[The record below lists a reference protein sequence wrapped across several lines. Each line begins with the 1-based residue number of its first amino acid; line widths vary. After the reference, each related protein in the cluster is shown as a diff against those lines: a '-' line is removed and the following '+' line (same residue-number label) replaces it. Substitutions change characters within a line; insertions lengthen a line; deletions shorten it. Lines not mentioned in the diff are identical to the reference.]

1 MNSINGNLSFE
12 ALLSTEE
19 FDRRIKALEAQ
30 IQGVSNTAVRE
41 TQRMDSGFKNL
52 ALSIGAYFSGRM
64 LLGLTQEVINVR
76 GEFQK
81 TEIALETMLGS
92 SEKAKS
98 LLKDMVDL
106 AAKTPFSLQ
115 DITEGTKQ
123 LLAFKVPADEVVDT
137 LTRLGNVAA
146 GLSIPLGRIQLVF
159 GQVRAKG
166 KLMGDDLR
174 QFTEAGI
181 PMVAELAKKFGVAE
195 KAIYEMVSAGKVG
208 FNDVKDVLF
217 SMTDAGGMFYN
228 MMEKQS
234 KSLSGQVS
242 NLKDSF
248 ARMFNEIGENNQ
260 GLLSKGISSVSY
272 LVENYK
278 GVSDILVGLIATYGT
293 YKTAVIATSIAQEY
307 SNKTIQ
313 SEIASLGISEKMKL
327 GRALVAQRQAQAT
340 LEEAKAEQVNTQAK
354 YTSLQAEVSQLAIKR
369 KKAVALASEKASL
382 VEIATIELNTA
393 KEKLATLGAE
403 ATAREVS
410 VASKK
415 VEVLQNKVLAAQEKA
430 SIARKKA
437 LAVASE
443 FSTAQRELETTAI
456 TLSNGAKKMEVAQ
469 EALSTASKNANAI
482 ATARL
487 TIAQKA
493 QTIATNLGTKA
504 QALLNNTILANPY
517 ALAMS
522 ALIGLVYAVYKYN
535 SGITTAE
542 ELQESLNNK
551 ILEENKNIDEKRAR
565 IDALIISINSENTSN
580 EEKARLLKELET
592 LTENKIKN
600 LSIETIKTGQVKGQ
614 IDDLV
619 KSLYAEAEARAYV
632 GELEDLY
639 KKKRENDDTL
649 EKIKEKGRDFL
660 DSWSDAFDKDT
671 YKGASVWEFITGDT
685 KEHAIRRF
693 ENEGKAIEEAIAKVQ
708 AKINEGVNKNTG
720 NTAGTGD
727 ADEQKEL
734 KSKKFYLA
742 ERKRLHQELQE
753 LINQDKINVDDIQ
766 EKKKAIEEVEKVIKL
781 WEGDGKKTKHKSP
794 KKLADKILPKGSVA
808 EVEKRISTLNE
819 KLRLSTNIEDKQK
832 YINAIL
838 SAQKELEKA
847 RKSIAIQSEDEMID
861 AKIKKWQLYYKAID
875 QYGKDSAYV
884 QGEYFKDLKTD
895 DISSLADYLQ
905 SELSKIDLSEG
916 SAERFEK
923 LNDLLIQISGKSAVG
938 LDDFNKSLDEMKL
951 KSKNAYEYLEKL
963 RQEQEKLKGKEKTPN
978 NVAKNKAIDDRIKQ
992 EENTIREGYEKF
1004 KEMHRTFEE
1013 QKAEITEKYARLR
1026 QEIENDKSLSEEQKA
1041 QLNAE
1046 IAKEEAKEIS
1056 SVYLK
1061 AMTNNAEWQQA
1072 FGELENYSLMK
1083 LQRLKQLLQDKLKEL
1098 QLNGGD
1104 TPEAVKTIKD
1114 QILKIDDVARTRNPF
1129 KALKEAIKAMGD
1141 EALSSE
1147 QKMEKLNKL
1156 AKATKA
1162 STDLINGV
1170 LSEGMNVLEGLGVNI
1185 SDEAKEV
1192 VDGVQTALGGVSDL
1206 VEGIASKNP
1215 VQIVKGIANIVKG
1228 IAKAFNGDRKREREV
1243 KRHEQAVKRLKSAY
1257 GDLAR
1262 SMQKAIGTDYFKQ
1275 GEKSIENL
1283 KRQVEELQQAQR
1295 AERSKK
1301 KRDQGKIDGYD
1312 DEIRRAKQQQEDII
1326 ESMQKELLKTDFKS
1340 FADKLNDAFV
1350 NAFDGGQNAVKAL
1363 GNSIDE
1369 MIKGAVT
1376 NALKLQFLEAP
1387 IKRNLDKLAKK
1398 MEGGRIPQAE
1408 ELQAFARD
1416 MNEELTY
1423 QMEAYKKMYE
1433 GLGLG
1438 KLGAGGTELK
1448 NAIQGMSEETAGIL
1462 EGQFNAVRVNT
1473 ASILAMNQEANNIIA
1488 DQLRMLQ
1495 GIRENTEPI
1504 KRLSDDVYEILKIV
1518 KSSNGKK
1525 I

>member
-217 SMTDAGGMFYN
+217 AMTNEGGMFFN
-228 MMEKQS
+228 LMEKQS
-234 KSLSGQVS
+234 QSLSGKIS
-242 NLKDSF
+242 NLQDSITQ
-248 ARMFNEIGENNQ
+248 MFNEIGEGNE
-260 GLLSKGISSVSY
+260 GLLNTGIDGISYVVEHYKELLNILDS
-272 LVENYK
+272 LV
-278 GVSDILVGLIATYGT
+278 VAYGT
-293 YKTAVIATSIAQEY
+293 YRGALILVAAAQKVQELGGLVKLYYDLTKSINTAKDAQILFNLVANTNPYTAIAAALGVVVGAVMY
-307 SNKTIQ
+307 FSNKTKELTEQQKALKDVSDDYIQ
-313 SEIASLGISEKMKL
+313 
-327 GRALVAQRQAQAT
+327 
-340 LEEAKAEQVNTQAK
+340 
-354 YTSLQAEVSQLAIKR
+354 
-369 KKAVALASEKASL
+369 
-382 VEIATIELNTA
+382 TIE
-393 KEKLATLGAE
+393 KEKIQLDRLYA
-403 ATAREVS
+403 
-410 VASKK
+410 
-415 VEVLQNKVLAAQEKA
+415 
-430 SIARKKA
+430 I
-437 LAVASE
+437 
-443 FSTAQRELETTAI
+443 LETTEKG
-456 TLSNGAKKMEVAQ
+456 TEQYKQAKDQLERTFAPHIEGMRKEG
-469 EALSTASKNANAI
+469 I
-482 ATARL
+482 AVDD
-487 TIAQKA
+487 
-493 QTIATNLGTKA
+493 
-504 QALLNNTILANPY
+504 LANSY
-517 ALAMS
+517 EYLRKKIVEAARAKSAEKALTKIGEAH
-522 ALIGLVYAVYKYN
+522 ADEIAKQKTAIRNLIQSRVSDVKE
-535 SGITTAE
+535 AE
-542 ELQESLNNK
+542 KLTRK
-551 ILEENKNIDEKRAR
+551 IFANIDNGVFSGNDFDKLISSSSGFGVRKLGIIIKDELESIQTSKTEYEKNLKEIKDVYGDFSSSMDDSAKEEG
-565 IDALIISINSENTSN
+565 DAVSKSIKNKEFFLKQKRKLQSELKSSLDSGDI
-580 EEKARLLKELET
+580 EKA
-592 LTENKIKN
+592 
-600 LSIETIKTGQVKGQ
+600 
-614 IDDLV
+614 
-619 KSLYAEAEARAYV
+619 
-632 GELEDLY
+632 
-639 KKKRENDDTL
+639 
-649 EKIKEKGRDFL
+649 
-660 DSWSDAFDKDT
+660 
-671 YKGASVWEFITGDT
+671 
-685 KEHAIRRF
+685 
-693 ENEGKAIEEAIAKVQ
+693 
-708 AKINEGVNKNTG
+708 
-720 NTAGTGD
+720 
-727 ADEQKEL
+727 KEL
-734 KSKKFYLA
+734 KKQISEIESTLSLWGDSSKKGNRSKATPKSVA
-742 ERKRLHQELQE
+742 EE
-753 LINQDKINVDDIQ
+753 
-766 EKKKAIEEVEKVIKL
+766 
-781 WEGDGKKTKHKSP
+781 
-794 KKLADKILPKGSVA
+794 ILPKGSVA
-808 EVEKRISTLNE
+808 EIEKRISVLND
-819 KLRLSTNIEDKQK
+819 KLRKATNLTDKQR
-832 YINAIL
+832 YMSAIISL
-838 SAQKELEKA
+838 QKDLEKA
-847 RKSIAIQSEDEMID
+847 RKSIAIQSEDEIID

-875 QYGKDSAYV
+875 QYGKDSDYV
-884 QGEYFKDLKTD
+884 KSDFFKDLKTD
-895 DISSLADYLQ
+895 EISSLADYLQ

-916 SAERFEK
+916 SSERFEK
-923 LNDLLIQISGKSAVG
+923 LSDLLAEISGESTTALDSFNQS
-938 LDDFNKSLDEMKL
+938 LDDLKL

-1026 QEIENDKSLSEEQKA
+1026 QEIENDKSLSEDKKT

-1170 LSEGMNVLEGLGVNI
+1170 LSEGMNVMEGLGINI
-1185 SDEAKEV
+1185 SEEAKEV

-1206 VEGIASKNP
+1206 AEGIATKNP
-1215 VQIVKGIANIVKG
+1215 VQILKGIAGVVKG

-1257 GDLAR
+1257 EDLAR

>member
-1 MNSINGNLSFE
+1 MNSVNGNLSFE

-19 FDRRIKALEAQ
+19 FDRRIRALEAQ
-30 IQGVSNTAVRE
+30 IQGVSNTTTQE
-41 TQRMDSGFKNL
+41 TQKMDNGFKNL

-98 LLKDMVDL
+98 LLKDMVNL

-123 LLAFKVPADEVVDT
+123 LLAFKVPANEVVDT
-137 LTRLGNVAA
+137 LTRLGNIAA

-195 KAIYEMVSAGKVG
+195 SAIYDMVSAGKVG

-217 SMTDAGGMFYN
+217 AMTNEGGMFFN
-228 MMEKQS
+228 LMEKQS
-234 KSLSGQVS
+234 QSLSGKIS
-242 NLKDSF
+242 NLQDSITQ
-248 ARMFNEIGENNQ
+248 MFNEIGEGNE
-260 GLLSKGISSVSY
+260 GLLNTGIDGLSY
-272 LVENYK
+272 IVEHYQALVDILEGLVITY
-278 GVSDILVGLIATYGT
+278 GVSKSALILYNVVQKENIVLTRLQAISNINLNSVQKLG
-293 YKTAVIATSIAQEY
+293 VIATMR
-307 SNKTIQ
+307 
-313 SEIASLGISEKMKL
+313 L
-327 GRALVAQRQAQAT
+327 RQAQ
-340 LEEAKAEQVNTQAK
+340 
-354 YTSLQAEVSQLAIKR
+354 
-369 KKAVALASEKASL
+369 
-382 VEIATIELNTA
+382 
-393 KEKLATLGAE
+393 
-403 ATAREVS
+403 
-410 VASKK
+410 
-415 VEVLQNKVLAAQEKA
+415 
-430 SIARKKA
+430 
-437 LAVASE
+437 
-443 FSTAQRELETTAI
+443 
-456 TLSNGAKKMEVAQ
+456 
-469 EALSTASKNANAI
+469 
-482 ATARL
+482 
-487 TIAQKA
+487 
-493 QTIATNLGTKA
+493 
-504 QALLNNTILANPY
+504 QALNATMLANPY
-517 ALAMS
+517 VLTAALLTS
-522 ALIGLVYAVYKYN
+522 LIYVMIKYAD
-535 SGITTAE
+535 TTSVAE
-542 ELQESLNNK
+542 KAQAKLKEQ
-551 ILEENKNIDEKRAR
+551 
-565 IDALIISINSENTSN
+565 
-580 EEKARLLKELET
+580 EKARMDALE
-592 LTENKIKN
+592 
-600 LSIETIKTGQVKGQ
+600 
-614 IDDLV
+614 
-619 KSLYAEAEARAYV
+619 
-632 GELEDLY
+632 
-639 KKKRENDDTL
+639 
-649 EKIKEKGRDFL
+649 
-660 DSWSDAFDKDT
+660 
-671 YKGASVWEFITGDT
+671 
-685 KEHAIRRF
+685 
-693 ENEGKAIEEAIAKVQ
+693 
-708 AKINEGVNKNTG
+708 
-720 NTAGTGD
+720 
-727 ADEQKEL
+727 EL
-734 KSKKFYLA
+734 KSKTQALTAVLNDKNATEYQQVKAYKELIALYPELGKQMDFYAFKAMNAEERTKLLSEAQDDFNLEKLKSDVDSGVAKVAQLEKQLKELYEVLTSANPNSANAIQQQIDRTQLA
-742 ERKRLHQELQE
+742 IEQTKIEIEANKKKLKTEEDALKYSRLSTEEKIKYQEELKNKTEEHIEYAKRKIESLMRSGDDVQAAFEQLNINN
-753 LINQDKINVDDIQ
+753 LINQLNQANSELEKLTGAKQATRGTKDSYL
-766 EKKKAIEEVEKVIKL
+766 EKKKDLEKQLSEIK
-781 WEGDGKKTKHKSP
+781 EGDTAERDRIRNEIKKVNKSLEFWDTTEKSVSKVRATP
-794 KKLADKILPKGSVA
+794 KKIAEKILPKGSLA
-808 EVEKRISTLNE
+808 EIEKRISKINE
-819 KLRLSTNIEDKQK
+819 KLNEAVKPTDKEK
-832 YINAIL
+832 YKSEL
-838 SAQKELEKA
+838 VKAQAEAEKA
-847 RKSIAIQSEDEMID
+847 RKSIAIQSEDEIID

-905 SELSKIDLSEG
+905 SELSKIDLNEG
-916 SAERFEK
+916 SSERFEK
-923 LNDLLIQISGKSAVG
+923 LSDLLAEISGESSNA
-938 LDDFNKSLDEMKL
+938 LDDFNKSLDELKL

-963 RQEQEKLKGKEKTPN
+963 HQEQEKLKGGEKTPN
-978 NVAKNKAIDDRIKQ
+978 NTAKTKAIDDRIKQ
-992 EENTIREGYEKF
+992 EEEAIREGYEKF
-1004 KEMHRTFEE
+1004 KEMHQTFEE
-1013 QKAEITEKYARLR
+1013 QKAEITEKYAHLR
-1026 QEIENDKSLSEEQKA
+1026 QEIEKDKTLGEDKKA

-1061 AMTNNAEWQQA
+1061 SMTNNAEWQQA

-1098 QLNGGD
+1098 QLNGGN

-1141 EALSSE
+1141 ESLTSE

-1170 LSEGMNVLEGLGVNI
+1170 LSEGMNVMEGLGINI
-1185 SDEAKEV
+1185 GEEAKEV

-1215 VQIVKGIANIVKG
+1215 VQILKGIAGVIKG
-1228 IAKAFNGDRKREREV
+1228 MAKIFNGDRKREREV

-1257 GDLAR
+1257 EDLAR

-1312 DEIRRAKQQQEDII
+1312 DEIRRVKQQQEDII

-1340 FADKLNDAFV
+1340 FADKLNEAFV

-1363 GNSIDE
+1363 GKSIDE

-1398 MEGGRIPQAE
+1398 MEGGRIPLAS
-1408 ELQAFARD
+1408 ELQSFAE
-1416 MNEELTY
+1416 NFKEEMSV
-1423 QMEAYKKMYE
+1423 QVEAYKKVYE
-1433 GLGLG
+1433 SLGYT
-1438 KLGAGGTELK
+1438 GANTLGGTELK

-1488 DQLRMLQ
+1488 DHLRVLQ

-1504 KRLSDDVYEILKIV
+1504 KYLANDVYEILKIV
-1518 KSSNGKK
+1518 KSNNGKK

>member
-123 LLAFKVPADEVVDT
+123 LLAFKVPAEEVVDT
-137 LTRLGNVAA
+137 LTRLGNIAA

-217 SMTDAGGMFYN
+217 AMTNEGGMFFN
-228 MMEKQS
+228 LMEKQS
-234 KSLSGQVS
+234 QSLSGKIS
-242 NLKDSF
+242 NLQDSITQ
-248 ARMFNEIGENNQ
+248 MFNEIGESNE
-260 GLLSKGISSVSY
+260 GLLNTGIDGISYIVEHY
-272 LVENYK
+272 QALIDILEGLVITY
-278 GVSDILVGLIATYGT
+278 GVSKSALILYNVVQKENIVLTRLQAISNINLNSVQKLG
-293 YKTAVIATSIAQEY
+293 VIATMR
-307 SNKTIQ
+307 
-313 SEIASLGISEKMKL
+313 L
-327 GRALVAQRQAQAT
+327 RQAQ
-340 LEEAKAEQVNTQAK
+340 
-354 YTSLQAEVSQLAIKR
+354 
-369 KKAVALASEKASL
+369 
-382 VEIATIELNTA
+382 
-393 KEKLATLGAE
+393 
-403 ATAREVS
+403 
-410 VASKK
+410 
-415 VEVLQNKVLAAQEKA
+415 
-430 SIARKKA
+430 
-437 LAVASE
+437 
-443 FSTAQRELETTAI
+443 
-456 TLSNGAKKMEVAQ
+456 
-469 EALSTASKNANAI
+469 
-482 ATARL
+482 
-487 TIAQKA
+487 
-493 QTIATNLGTKA
+493 
-504 QALLNNTILANPY
+504 QALNATMLANPY
-517 ALAMS
+517 VLTAALLTS
-522 ALIGLVYAVYKYN
+522 LIYVMIKYAN
-535 SGITTAE
+535 TTSIAE
-542 ELQESLNNK
+542 KAQSKLKEQ
-551 ILEENKNIDEKRAR
+551 
-565 IDALIISINSENTSN
+565 
-580 EEKARLLKELET
+580 EKARADALE
-592 LTENKIKN
+592 
-600 LSIETIKTGQVKGQ
+600 
-614 IDDLV
+614 
-619 KSLYAEAEARAYV
+619 
-632 GELEDLY
+632 
-639 KKKRENDDTL
+639 
-649 EKIKEKGRDFL
+649 
-660 DSWSDAFDKDT
+660 
-671 YKGASVWEFITGDT
+671 
-685 KEHAIRRF
+685 
-693 ENEGKAIEEAIAKVQ
+693 
-708 AKINEGVNKNTG
+708 
-720 NTAGTGD
+720 
-727 ADEQKEL
+727 EL
-734 KSKKFYLA
+734 KSKTQALISVINDQNATEYQQIKAYNELITLYPELGKQMDFYAFKAMSAEERTKLLSEAQDDFSLDKLKSDVDLGVAKVAQLEKQLKELYEVLTSANPNSANAIQQQIDRTQSAIEQTKIEIEANKKKLKAEEDALKYSRLSTEEKIKYQEELKENAKKNLEEASRKAQELEEQGNWVAAVFERINIRNFLNQLNEAQNKLDGLKESQQAVSGTKQSYLNKKKGLEDDLSKVEEGDTA
-742 ERKRLHQELQE
+742 ERDRIRNEIKKVNKSLEFW
-753 LINQDKINVDDIQ
+753 DTT
-766 EKKKAIEEVEKVIKL
+766 EKSVSKVRA
-781 WEGDGKKTKHKSP
+781 TP
-794 KKLADKILPKGSVA
+794 KKIAEKILPKGSLA
-808 EVEKRISTLNE
+808 EIEKRISKINE
-819 KLRLSTNIEDKQK
+819 KLNEAVKPTDKEK
-832 YINAIL
+832 YKSEL
-838 SAQKELEKA
+838 VKAQAEAEKA
-847 RKSIAIQSEDEMID
+847 RKSIAIQSEDEIID

-875 QYGKDSAYV
+875 QYGKDSDYV
-884 QGEYFKDLKTD
+884 KSDFFKDLKTD
-895 DISSLADYLQ
+895 EISSLADFLQ

-916 SAERFEK
+916 SSERFEK
-923 LNDLLIQISGKSAVG
+923 LSDLLAEISGESTTA
-938 LDDFNKSLDEMKL
+938 LDSFNQSLDELKL

-963 RQEQEKLKGKEKTPN
+963 HQEQEKLKGKEKTPN

-1026 QEIENDKSLSEEQKA
+1026 QEIENDKSLSEDQKA
-1041 QLNAE
+1041 QYKAE
-1046 IAKEEAKEIS
+1046 SVKAEAKELSKVIMKS
-1056 SVYLK
+1056 L
-1061 AMTNNAEWQQA
+1061 TNKEDWQEA
-1072 FGELENYSLMK
+1072 FGEIEKFSLMK
-1083 LQRLKQLLQDKLKEL
+1083 LHHLKQVLQNYLDQLKKE
-1098 QLNGGD
+1098 GGA
-1104 TPEAVKTIKD
+1104 TPEAVKVLTD
-1114 QILKIDDVARTRNPF
+1114 QMKKIDEAVAHKSPLDDLF
-1129 KALKEAIKAMGD
+1129 KKFKDIGKAG
-1141 EALSSE
+1141 AQAGSGI
-1147 QKMEKLNKL
+1147 EKFGS
-1156 AKATKA
+1156 KAAAA
-1162 STDLINGV
+1162 SV
-1170 LSEGMNVLEGLGVNI
+1170 F
-1185 SDEAKEV
+1185 
-1192 VDGVQTALGGVSDL
+1192 VDALGAQIGQTINDLEDLGLNVSDDFKQTVQEVTQGIGETL
-1206 VEGIASKNP
+1206 KGVGNLAEGIASKNP
-1215 VQIVKGIANIVKG
+1215 IQVVQGVFQVVKGM
-1228 IAKAFNGDRKREREV
+1228 AKIFNGDRKREREV

-1257 GDLAR
+1257 EDLAR